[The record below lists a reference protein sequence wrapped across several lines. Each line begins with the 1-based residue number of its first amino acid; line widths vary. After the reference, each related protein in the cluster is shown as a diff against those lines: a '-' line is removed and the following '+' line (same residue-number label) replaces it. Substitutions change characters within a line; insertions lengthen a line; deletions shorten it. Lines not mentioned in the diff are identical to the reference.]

1 MKLPKRQQKGFTLV
15 ELLIVIGILG
25 ILLAIVLVALNPAR
39 QFAQT
44 NNVKRRLQE
53 HNDGFSQSTK
63 HRRPFILVYCE
74 SYLSKKDALAREKKL
89 KYFKNSYSEL
99 KKRMENSLCD
109 A

>member
-1 MKLPKRQQKGFTLV
+1 MHHVYVIKSIVDKKLY
-15 ELLIVIGILG
+15 IGS
-25 ILLAIVLVALNPAR
+25 
-39 QFAQT
+39 T